1 VDVLDALRE
10 RFPDL
15 DLWADAN
22 CAYTREDAGHLQK
35 LDSLGLGMIEEPLPV
50 GDLLDLSELQQRIA
64 TPICLDESL
73 ADEEQLGTALE
84 LGSCRVVNL
93 KPGRVGGFATSLRMT
108 QALEAAAVPVWCGG
122 MLETGIGRAHNLA
135 LASLA
140 AFELPGDI
148 SASRRYWE
156 RDIVSPEF
164 EVVDGTMA
172 VPTGPGIGVEID
184 VERIE
189 ALTTRVVELG

>member
-1 VDVLDALRE
+1 
-10 RFPDL
+10 
-15 DLWADAN
+15 
-22 CAYTREDAGHLQK
+22 
-35 LDSLGLGMIEEPLPV
+35 
-50 GDLLDLSELQQRIA
+50 
-64 TPICLDESL
+64 
-73 ADEEQLGTALE
+73 
-84 LGSCRVVNL
+84 
-93 KPGRVGGFATSLRMT
+93 
-108 QALEAAAVPVWCGG
+108 